1 MKKWSGES
9 EGIGE
14 NLRIWKINRVREIEG
29 NWMLV
34 GNWEKGVGEDKGVGE
49 IEGVR
54 ENLKLGILML
64 RIGKD

>member
-1 MKKWSGES
+1 
-9 EGIGE
+9 
-14 NLRIWKINRVREIEG
+14 
-29 NWMLV
+29 MLE

-54 ENLKLGILML
+54 ENLNLGILML

>member
-1 MKKWSGES
+1 
-9 EGIGE
+9 
-14 NLRIWKINRVREIEG
+14 
-29 NWMLV
+29 MLE
-34 GNWEKGVGEDKGVGE
+34 GNWEKGVGEDKWVGE